1 MQESWEINSA
11 EHFKSFFKLHIVNS
25 DDFNN
30 EYELINNLSY
40 NFQYLQFL
48 TNLLKREDLREVI
61 WRLNIKTYVIVSTS
75 IIECILDYYLILIG
89 EYKTSDWIEIEK
101 SKSSSNTYIIGKS
114 QLKNVT
120 ITHKKTERFLVKMK
134 FDDVLK
140 KIKDK
145 QLLGENNELYKSL
158 YKIKKL
164 RNKVHLNN
172 IEADRDH
179 DWNNFKKT
187 EYYECSKCLRDI
199 LKSNIFNVTIDEL
212 KDKFVFLTKRIK

>member
-120 ITHKKTERFLVKMK
+120 ITHKKTKRFLVKMK

-164 RNKVHLNN
+164 TYIQHNTN
-172 IEADRDH
+172 ICYHEG
-179 DWNNFKKT
+179 
-187 EYYECSKCLRDI
+187 
-199 LKSNIFNVTIDEL
+199 
-212 KDKFVFLTKRIK
+212 KRI